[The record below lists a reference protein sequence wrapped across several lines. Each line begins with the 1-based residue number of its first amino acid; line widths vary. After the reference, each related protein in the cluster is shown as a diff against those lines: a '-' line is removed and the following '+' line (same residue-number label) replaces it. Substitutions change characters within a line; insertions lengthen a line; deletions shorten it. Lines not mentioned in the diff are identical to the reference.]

1 MTQTRRMC
9 AIDFFKGKN
18 YEKTVKKTVKNASK
32 TAKKAHKNAAEI
44 FEKIFCKKTCFENGK
59 GRPAA
64 ALPIGG
70 ILVGGLY
77 KRGCDACSSS
87 PPHSLRLYYN
97 RLREKYNR
105 QTVNKV

>member
-1 MTQTRRMC
+1 MTQTRQMC
-9 AIDFFKGKN
+9 AIDFFKRKKLRKN
-18 YEKTVKKTVKNASK
+18 SEKNSKKRIKNK
-32 TAKKAHKNAAEI
+32 KKAHKNAAEF
-44 FEKIFCKKTCFENGK
+44 FEKIFLKKIRFENGK

-97 RLREKYNR
+97 RMR
-105 QTVNKV
+105 

>member
-1 MTQTRRMC
+1 
-9 AIDFFKGKN
+9 
-18 YEKTVKKTVKNASK
+18 VKKTVKNASK

-97 RLREKYNR
+97 RMRKKYNR

>member
-1 MTQTRRMC
+1 VPST
-9 AIDFFKGKN
+9 FSKEKN

-97 RLREKYNR
+97 RMR
-105 QTVNKV
+105 